1 MKEFLAILVVVLI
14 VGGLLVINEA
24 TKDPVKQWTGTIIKV
39 SNWNEVGFMKT
50 KTSYGK
56 DTVIE
61 VRYPK
66 KSHFVVG
73 QILTVWTG
81 GNARGEKATTIPQ

>member
-39 SNWNEVGFMKT
+39 SNWDGVGFMQT
-50 KTSYGK
+50 KTSDGK
-56 DTVIE
+56 DTVIQ

-66 KSHFVVG
+66 HSRFVVG
-73 QILTVWTG
+73 QVLTAWTG
-81 GNARGEKATTIPQ
+81 GNSRGEKATTIPQ